1 MNSSQIAVLVGG
13 VALIG
18 FVVWFFWGN
27 RSEETPQ
34 PAEAIDTTA
43 ECELDI
49 QGMVCAACVGRVEKA
64 IHRVAG
70 IGQANVNLL
79 AERATIT
86 YDPLQASPTEM
97 IEALENA
104 GFEANVR
111 GGEEDAFE
119 EDEDEE
125 EEDVYTVAGRSF
137 SKRDSAPFLRFLSA
151 ALLTIPV
158 AAMAMS
164 FHFISLI
171 SFGQTPKH
179 GRSST
184 DVDNQAL
191 LTTLVLWCGY
201 PFYTGARAALKQ
213 READMNVLVV
223 LGTLTAYLY
232 SLAVSLF
239 PPYFHSH
246 NLHEVYFETSAVII
260 TLVLF
265 GRLLELRA
273 KRKSRLAMEKL
284 IELQPK
290 TACLIHEGEDKIV
303 PIEKIAVGNLLR
315 VRPGEKIPLDG
326 VVMEGSSWVDE
337 SMITGESMPVEK
349 SAGSKVTGATLNQ
362 KGSLVIKVSRVGKDT
377 VIAQITR
384 LVDRAQA
391 SRAPVQRLA
400 DKVTHYFVPTVIIIA
415 ILTFIGW
422 YLFGPEP
429 RFAFA
434 LVQCIAVLI
443 IACPCALGL
452 ATPTAIMVGTGR
464 GANLGVLIKDAE
476 TLETLH
482 AVQVVVMDKTGTL
495 TYGKPRLTD
504 TVVVEGYT
512 EATLLQLAG
521 SAELHSEHP
530 IAQAI
535 VSGMKQWEMSPLKVE
550 EFESLTGQ
558 GVRATVQGK
567 QVLIGNLSL
576 MSAQR
581 VTVSE
586 SWKERLE
593 AFAKGGKTSLLIA
606 VEGAVAGAVAV
617 QDTLKPTAKE
627 VIARLTALGIETVLL
642 SGDQRAMAEAVGK
655 ELRISKVVAEVLPH
669 QKAQAIQK
677 LQQSGKRVAMV
688 GDGINDAP
696 ALALADVGIAIG
708 SGTDIALETA
718 DVALLREDLNA
729 IPDAI
734 ELSRAVMR
742 NIRQNLVFAF
752 GYNILGI
759 PVATGLFYHWMG
771 WLLSPMLASSA
782 MALSSVSVVT
792 NALRLRR
799 FRPRR

>member
-13 VALIG
+13 FALIG

-34 PAEAIDTTA
+34 PAEVIDTTA

-111 GGEEDAFE
+111 GGEKLE
-119 EDEDEE
+119 EAGEKRNKHGKTDKTDEG
-125 EEDVYTVAGRSF
+125 VYLFAGF
-137 SKRDSAPFLRFLSA
+137 IAAAILS
-151 ALLTIPV
+151 IPV
-158 AAMAMS
+158 VTLSMAPHS
-164 FHFISLI
+164 SLSNLI
-171 SFGQTPKH
+171 MTLLSYGNYVNGSEH
-179 GRSST
+179 LMEA
-184 DVDNQAL
+184 QAF
-191 LTTLVLWCGY
+191 LTGIVLCCGY
-201 PFYTGARAALKQ
+201 MFFVRAYAALKQ
-213 READMNVLVV
+213 READMNVLIA
-223 LGTLTAYLY
+223 LGAGVAFIY
-232 SLAVSLF
+232 SLVASLF
-239 PPYFHSH
+239 PDYFHSRGM
-246 NLHEVYFETSAVII
+246 HEVYFETSAVII

-303 PIEKIAVGNLLR
+303 PIEKIAVANLLR

-349 SAGSKVTGATLNQ
+349 SGGSKVTGATLNQ

-377 VIAQITR
+377 VLAQITR

-504 TVVVEGYT
+504 TVPVEGYT
-512 EATLLQLAG
+512 EAALLQLAG

-535 VSGMKQWEMSPLKVE
+535 VNGMKQWEMPPLKVE

-576 MSAQR
+576 MSAQG

-606 VEGAVAGAVAV
+606 VKGAIAGAVAV

-655 ELRISKVVAEVLPH
+655 ELGISKVVAEVLPH

>member
-1 MNSSQIAVLVGG
+1 
-13 VALIG
+13 
-18 FVVWFFWGN
+18 
-27 RSEETPQ
+27 
-34 PAEAIDTTA
+34 
-43 ECELDI
+43 
-49 QGMVCAACVGRVEKA
+49 
-64 IHRVAG
+64 
-70 IGQANVNLL
+70 
-79 AERATIT
+79 
-86 YDPLQASPTEM
+86 
-97 IEALENA
+97 
-104 GFEANVR
+104 
-111 GGEEDAFE
+111 
-119 EDEDEE
+119 
-125 EEDVYTVAGRSF
+125 
-137 SKRDSAPFLRFLSA
+137 
-151 ALLTIPV
+151 
-158 AAMAMS
+158 
-164 FHFISLI
+164 
-171 SFGQTPKH
+171 
-179 GRSST
+179 
-184 DVDNQAL
+184 
-191 LTTLVLWCGY
+191 
-201 PFYTGARAALKQ
+201 
-213 READMNVLVV
+213 
-223 LGTLTAYLY
+223 
-232 SLAVSLF
+232 
-239 PPYFHSH
+239 
-246 NLHEVYFETSAVII
+246 
-260 TLVLF
+260 
-265 GRLLELRA
+265 
-273 KRKSRLAMEKL
+273 
-284 IELQPK
+284 
-290 TACLIHEGEDKIV
+290 
-303 PIEKIAVGNLLR
+303 
-315 VRPGEKIPLDG
+315 
-326 VVMEGSSWVDE
+326 
-337 SMITGESMPVEK
+337 
-349 SAGSKVTGATLNQ
+349 
-362 KGSLVIKVSRVGKDT
+362 
-377 VIAQITR
+377 
-384 LVDRAQA
+384 
-391 SRAPVQRLA
+391 
-400 DKVTHYFVPTVIIIA
+400 
-415 ILTFIGW
+415 
-422 YLFGPEP
+422 
-429 RFAFA
+429 
-434 LVQCIAVLI
+434 
-443 IACPCALGL
+443 
-452 ATPTAIMVGTGR
+452 MVGTGR

-512 EATLLQLAG
+512 EAALLQLAG

-535 VSGMKQWEMSPLKVE
+535 VSGMKQWEMPPLKVE

-581 VTVSE
+581 VEVSE
-586 SWKERLE
+586 VWKERLE

-655 ELRISKVVAEVLPH
+655 ELGISKVVAEVLPH
-669 QKAQAIQK
+669 QKAQAIQR